1 MGKFGNF
8 FNHNIWSH
16 YESESK
22 KRVAWLM
29 LTRTETSLLSETRTQ
44 FPARTEN
51 ASTSAMGRD
60 TKSKSS
66 ESQDPQQDEEMEG
79 KVISSDAKESE
90 PLKESN
96 RKRKLRNDAVAP
108 AEEKVDK
115 KPKVAAEA
123 VKKPD
128 FNPVKGN
135 E

>member
-1 MGKFGNF
+1 
-8 FNHNIWSH
+8 
-16 YESESK
+16 
-22 KRVAWLM
+22 
-29 LTRTETSLLSETRTQ
+29 
-44 FPARTEN
+44 
-51 ASTSAMGRD
+51 
-60 TKSKSS
+60 
-66 ESQDPQQDEEMEG
+66 MEG